1 MDIVLS
7 LFKNDLGITH
17 TLRDDYFTKLI
28 QASQKEIEEKGIIL
42 DLVNSVDDQVL
53 LSDYAAWKYRKRQ
66 ENVGMSQ
73 NLQFRIRNRVVKAR
87 SEYAET

>member
-1 MDIVLS
+1 LDIVLS